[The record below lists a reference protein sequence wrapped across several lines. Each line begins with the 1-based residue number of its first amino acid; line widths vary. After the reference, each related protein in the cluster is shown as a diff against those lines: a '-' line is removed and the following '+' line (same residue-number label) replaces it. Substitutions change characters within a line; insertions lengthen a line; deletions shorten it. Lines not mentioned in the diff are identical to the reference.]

1 MATPSASSLDSSR
14 ESEPV
19 MECRL
24 VLTTLSGAVV
34 EMTTSVAKHD
44 RLEDLEDHVVD
55 YIASVT
61 DLDVF
66 GCKLDSWTSYTLLC
80 KPTSTTQYGK
90 PCKITHSL
98 P

>member
-34 EMTTSVAKHD
+34 KMTTSVAKHD

-55 YIASVT
+55 YMAPVT

-66 GCKLDSWTSYTLLC
+66 GCKLDFIH
-80 KPTSTTQYGK
+80 PTTQTHLDDQHGK
-90 PCKITHSL
+90 PCKT
-98 P
+98 